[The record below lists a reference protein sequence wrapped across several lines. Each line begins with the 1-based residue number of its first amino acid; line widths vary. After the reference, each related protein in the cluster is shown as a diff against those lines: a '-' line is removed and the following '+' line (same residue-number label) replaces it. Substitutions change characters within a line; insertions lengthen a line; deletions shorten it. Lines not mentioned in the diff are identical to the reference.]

1 MIDYIH
7 GNSIEVDRDGN
18 IFISSRHLDEI
29 TKINSETGNIIWRM
43 GGKQNMFDFG
53 NDTAKFSHQHDARR
67 LDNNHIMLYDNG
79 VFHTPPYSRAVE
91 YEVYEDEFKLVKKW
105 EFRRTPSIYSF
116 AMGNAQRLP
125 NGNTIIGWGMHTK
138 TSSEVSPNGNLR
150 YEISLPNGIYSY
162 RVFRF
167 KTDGVLTNSGE
178 NNSYA
183 NSFELSQNYP
193 NPFNPVTKINYTIA
207 KAVDVNIAVYN
218 MLGQEVKT
226 LVNRFMPAG
235 QYSVNFDGSG
245 LSSGVYYYRIN
256 AGDFNSVKKM
266 TLIK

>member
-1 MIDYIH
+1 
-7 GNSIEVDRDGN
+7 
-18 IFISSRHLDEI
+18 
-29 TKINSETGNIIWRM
+29 
-43 GGKQNMFDFG
+43 
-53 NDTAKFSHQHDARR
+53 
-67 LDNNHIMLYDNG
+67 
-79 VFHTPPYSRAVE
+79 
-91 YEVYEDEFKLVKKW
+91 
-105 EFRRTPSIYSF
+105 
-116 AMGNAQRLP
+116 MGNAQRLP

-138 TSSEVSPNGNLR
+138 TSSEVSPEGNLR

-167 KTDGVLTNSGE
+167 ETDGVLTNSGE
-178 NNSYA
+178 NNSFS

-193 NPFNPVTKINYTIA
+193 NPFNPVTRINYTIA

-226 LVNRFMPAG
+226 LVNRFLPAG

-245 LSSGVYYYRIN
+245 LSSGVYYYRIT